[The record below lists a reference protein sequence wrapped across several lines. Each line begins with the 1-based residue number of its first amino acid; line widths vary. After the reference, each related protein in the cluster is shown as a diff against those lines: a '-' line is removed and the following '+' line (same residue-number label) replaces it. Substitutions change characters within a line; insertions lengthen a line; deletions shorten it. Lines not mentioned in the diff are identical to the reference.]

1 MNCCVLFSL
10 SLPLSRSGLDDHS
23 TPFIFRSKRHYTLFI
38 CREWFICRN
47 YFRLLQHTWF
57 VLIASGRLPFDLHLI
72 NLQVC
77 CLSKFH
83 FIEWINR
90 INKTLTCSFF
100 FQLKKVFL
108 FHCAYSVA
116 ICPLMMIAYE
126 VLVFFLLMNK

>member
-1 MNCCVLFSL
+1 MNGQCAIDAQIKCLELRELLCALFSL

-77 CLSKFH
+77 CL
-83 FIEWINR
+83 
-90 INKTLTCSFF
+90 
-100 FQLKKVFL
+100 
-108 FHCAYSVA
+108 
-116 ICPLMMIAYE
+116 
-126 VLVFFLLMNK
+126 